1 MFARMV
7 LEGPVPAF
15 AVLPAAVFLGDVI
28 DRTVFF
34 RQLERSDVEFG
45 LQRQHPVA
53 GGLAVLRDD
62 DLQPAGSR

>member
-1 MFARMV
+1 MFTWMV
-7 LEGPVPAF
+7 PEGPVPAL
-15 AVLPAAVFLGDVI
+15 AVLPAAVLLGDVI

-34 RQLERSDVEFG
+34 RQLERPDVEFG

-53 GGLAVLRDD
+53 GGLTVLRDD

>member
-1 MFARMV
+1 MFTWMV
-7 LEGPVPAF
+7 PEGPVPAL
-15 AVLPAAVFLGDVI
+15 AVLPAAVLLGDVI

-34 RQLERSDVEFG
+34 RQLERPDVEFC

-53 GGLAVLRDD
+53 GGLTVLSDD